1 VEFHGANYN
10 RTGLFVKMLG
20 GVEDGVYTPLSAL
33 WEIPLS
39 DLHTVYF
46 W

>member
-1 VEFHGANYN
+1 
-10 RTGLFVKMLG
+10 MLG
-20 GVEDGVYTPLSAL
+20 AMDNDEHVALSSL
-33 WEIPLS
+33 WSVPLS